1 MFWETSDAAVAT
13 VDGVDDYDPT
23 AAEGARAT
31 VTAVKPGTATITG
44 THGSLTDTATVT
56 VTQGN

>member
-1 MFWETSDAAVAT
+1 MSWATNNANVAT

-31 VTAVKPGTATITG
+31 VTAVGAGTATITG
-44 THGSLTDTATVT
+44 SHGSLSDTAAITVT
-56 VTQGN
+56 DNN